1 MSLAMDGIIAIPRN
15 ESLNISIDQRRF
27 RNYIIRATSTT
38 PFVALE
44 MANRTLLVKGDAS
57 PENPDEFFG
66 KVDKLLAYYLAEGRS
81 SLTVNFSLDYFNTGS
96 ARCLYLLMAQLK
108 ELRESGME
116 ITVNWYYKI
125 NDEDMLLS
133 GKNFSSY
140 TQLDLKL
147 IPTSPMEY

>member
-15 ESLNISIDQRRF
+15 ENLNASIDQRRF
-27 RNYIIRATSTT
+27 RNYIIRATSST

-44 MANRTLLVKGDAS
+44 MANRTLLIKGNSS
-57 PENPDEFFG
+57 PEDPDEFYN
-66 KVDKLLAYYLAEGRS
+66 KVDKLLAYFIAEGRN

-96 ARCLYLLMAQLK
+96 ARSLYLLMTRLK
-108 ELRESGME
+108 EHQDNGME
-116 ITVNWYYKI
+116 VSVSWYYKI

-147 IPTSPMEY
+147 IPTSPIEY